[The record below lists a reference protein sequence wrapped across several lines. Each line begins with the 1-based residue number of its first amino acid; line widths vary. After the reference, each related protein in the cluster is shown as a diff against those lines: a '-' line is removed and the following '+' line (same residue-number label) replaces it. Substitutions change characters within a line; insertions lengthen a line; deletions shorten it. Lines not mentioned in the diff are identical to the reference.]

1 LRGESAGIYDI
12 GMRTISLKLPEA
24 LLEELDRAAKEKQ
37 MTRSTLI
44 RKSLER
50 TLHQQRGPVSCYDL
64 ARDLAGS
71 VKGMPADLAENPSYM
86 DDFGK

>member
-1 LRGESAGIYDI
+1 
-12 GMRTISLKLPEA
+12 MQTISLKLPEA
-24 LLEELDRAAKEKQ
+24 LLEELDREAKAKH

-50 TLHQQRGPVSCYDL
+50 TLHPQRGPVSCYDL

-71 VKGMPADLAENPSYM
+71 VKGMPADLAENNSYT
-86 DDFGK
+86 DGFGK